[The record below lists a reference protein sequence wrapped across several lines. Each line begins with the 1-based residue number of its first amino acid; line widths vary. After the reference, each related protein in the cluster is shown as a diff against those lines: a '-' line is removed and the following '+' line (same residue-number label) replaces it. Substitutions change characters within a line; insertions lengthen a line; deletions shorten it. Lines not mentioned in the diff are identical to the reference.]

1 MLNNISWPRNY
12 HPVSHVIK
20 KNPPKFTKEEILQKE
35 LKIKHHV
42 PMDVC
47 LDYQVE
53 SIIQDLGYLAQTKN
67 AFKTYKESGW
77 KSTFMKYRNEA
88 LEIEKS

>member
-1 MLNNISWPRNY
+1 
-12 HPVSHVIK
+12 
-20 KNPPKFTKEEILQKE
+20 
-35 LKIKHHV
+35 
-42 PMDVC
+42 MDVC

-77 KSTFMKYRNEA
+77 KSTFMKYKNEA